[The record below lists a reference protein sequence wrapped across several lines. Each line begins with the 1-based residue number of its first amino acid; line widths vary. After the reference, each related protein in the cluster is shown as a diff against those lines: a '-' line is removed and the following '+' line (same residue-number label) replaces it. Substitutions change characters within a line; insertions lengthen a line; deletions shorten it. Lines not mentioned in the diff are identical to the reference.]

1 MNCKKCG
8 SPLTE
13 NDQFCKVCGAA
24 INETSVPSTNTV
36 GNYMNYSTPTNSM
49 NNPMG
54 QPMNSST
61 NNSINNST
69 NNNTNNNMNNNIN
82 NNINNNMNN
91 NVNNGSAWANS
102 YNSQPTYNQMPQ
114 KNNGNTKFIIIGIVI
129 AVAIF
134 AGIIIVGMFS
144 GDNETSNGGTSSNGG
159 SSSQV
164 SKSTYNVK
172 FKGFTFKIPTN
183 LVYETE
189 TDSIILGDEEGTWAT
204 YIGVIEGSYSQML
217 ANKSKL
223 QGVYQQMGYTSSAA
237 IEKTIGGM
245 PFITLEISMSGT
257 NALLGLAKANS
268 MNLFGITAYNIDNE
282 YDYKLLETVSSIL
295 NTAEYTGETNNM
307 SVFEK
312 VDMSGISSLAK

>member
-13 NDQFCKVCGAA
+13 NDQFCKSCGTAA
-24 INETSVPSTNTV
+24 NETPVPNTNMV
-36 GNYMNYSTPTNSM
+36 GNDMNYVAPTNNMSS
-49 NNPMG
+49 PVG
-54 QPMNSST
+54 QSMNSSI
-61 NNSINNST
+61 NNGMNNST
-69 NNNTNNNMNNNIN
+69 TNQP
-82 NNINNNMNN
+82 
-91 NVNNGSAWANS
+91 AWANS

-134 AGIIIVGMFS
+134 AGIIIVGMLS
-144 GDNETSNGGTSSNGG
+144 GDNATSNGGTSSNGG
-159 SSSQV
+159 SPSQV

-183 LVYETE
+183 LVYETA
-189 TDSIILGDEEGTWAT
+189 TDSIILGDEKGTWAT
-204 YIGVIEGSYSQML
+204 YIEVIEGSYSQML

-237 IEKTIGGM
+237 VEKTIGGM
-245 PFITLEISMSGT
+245 SFITLEISMSGT
-257 NALLGLAKANS
+257 NALLGLAKANP

>member
-13 NDQFCKVCGAA
+13 NDQFCKSCGAA
-24 INETSVPSTNTV
+24 ANETSASNMNTV
-36 GNYMNYSTPTNSM
+36 GNNMNYSTPTNNMSSSV
-49 NNPMG
+49 G
-54 QPMNSST
+54 QPMNSSI
-61 NNSINNST
+61 NNGMNNST
-69 NNNTNNNMNNNIN
+69 NNQP
-82 NNINNNMNN
+82 
-91 NVNNGSAWANS
+91 AWANS

-204 YIGVIEGSYSQML
+204 YIEVIEGSYSQML